1 MSWVQYAWT
10 HTPKR
15 RIMDLSYDEVYEL
28 EIPFESKDGS
38 HSAFI
43 KVIRGEFTKE
53 DLIDVQNLSRVQLL
67 LGWAHEGH
75 STHYIVVKQI
85 GKFSQD
91 AHLTNQELQ
100 DLMSKAV
107 TTYKKKYNMYL
118 T

>member
-28 EIPFESKDGS
+28 ELPFKSEHGT
-38 HSAFI
+38 HSAFV

-53 DLIDVQNLSRVQLL
+53 DLINVQNLSRVQLL

-85 GKFSQD
+85 GKFAQD
-91 AHLTNQELQ
+91 VHLTNQQLQ

-107 TTYKKKYNMYL
+107 TTYKKKYNIYL